1 MMKIKLLTAAMLF
14 SAFFSKAHATDVGVS
29 VSIGQPGFYGRID
42 IGDYPYPPP
51 RVIYRQP
58 RIVERVYI
66 EREPIYLR
74 VPPGHA
80 KNWPKFCGR
89 YHACGEPVYFVQD
102 NWYNNDYAPRYREYH
117 HDDRHEAY
125 DDSKHDKHEYKRQ
138 NKGKSKGKSHKH

>member
-1 MMKIKLLTAAMLF
+1 MMKIKLFTAALLL
-14 SAFFSKAHATDVGVS
+14 SAMFGGAFAADVGVS

-80 KNWPKFCGR
+80 RNWPKFCGR

-102 NWYNNDYAPRYREYH
+102 NWYYNDYAPHYREIH
-117 HDDRHEAY
+117 HDDRRDAY
-125 DDSKHDKHEYKRQ
+125 DDSYHGKQKNKHQ
-138 NKGKSKGKSHKH
+138 NKGKAKEKNHKH